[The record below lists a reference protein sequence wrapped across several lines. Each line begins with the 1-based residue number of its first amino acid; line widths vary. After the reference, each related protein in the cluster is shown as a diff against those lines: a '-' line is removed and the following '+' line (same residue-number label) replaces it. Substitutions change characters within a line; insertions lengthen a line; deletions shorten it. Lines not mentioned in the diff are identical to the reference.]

1 MKEYKKPVLEIINI
15 DGDVITASG
24 CDPDFVKCVE
34 KCVVPDKCMDDKC
47 IIIKCTLI
55 SVQEEV

>member
-34 KCVVPDKCMDDKC
+34 KCVVCCSNMLKNSYL
-47 IIIKCTLI
+47 CTI
-55 SVQEEV
+55 VN